1 MFINAANQ
9 VPKEMIWRLE
19 GGISTI
25 TSHILT
31 HRLAI
36 APEIAKFD
44 VEIIDFLAQQSPILL
59 KNPSSAKIVDMAFS
73 RDGEYVFAISS
84 SLDSKVFAWHLRSR
98 SLTFVSDL
106 PANFASVAVNPAD
119 WTKFILS
126 GEEGLYMGSII
137 EIMGVSS
144 IKYDKI
150 VLDDIQI
157 TPQNEEGQPNRSE
170 ERRVGKEC

>member
-1 MFINAANQ
+1 MDIIGAIGYSGQDITFLGQDNFGYITGKSIYIVGLAQ
-9 VPKEMIWRLE
+9 GPKEMIWRPE

-25 TSHILT
+25 ASHILT

-59 KNPSSAKIVDMAFS
+59 KNPSSAKIVGMAFS

-126 GEEGLYMGSII
+126 GEESAHSRFSG
-137 EIMGVSS
+137 
-144 IKYDKI
+144 
-150 VLDDIQI
+150 
-157 TPQNEEGQPNRSE
+157 
-170 ERRVGKEC
+170 